1 MQNPTFEPRKSEKH
15 HIMLHAFAR
24 LASFLFHPLLI
35 LTYTLVFLLAVNPY
49 LFGVN
54 HLSDPSSKLLLLRV
68 FLSSC
73 FIPGVAILMLRF
85 TGLLRSLEMPSPQDR
100 IGPFVITGMFY
111 LWLFRNFLDNG
122 QIPPLFSSFTLGATI
137 TLFLAFLVNIFSK
150 ISVHAAGMGGLLG
163 VIVLTLTLYP
173 NYAFTPILPS
183 GSLPFSFWHAWDS
196 FIGYRPGRVG
206 RKRPAIASPSRT
218 DGSLGR
224 VSDGV
229 YRPVHCCKVYPL
241 SGCPLYTL
249 A

>member
-1 MQNPTFEPRKSEKH
+1 
-15 HIMLHAFAR
+15 MLHAFAR

-122 QIPPLFSSFTLGATI
+122 QIPPLFSSFTLGATV

-183 GSLPFSFWHAWDS
+183 GSLPFSLSMHGILLSVIVLAGLVGSARLLLRPHEPMDLWGGYLMG
-196 FIGYRPGRVG
+196 FIGQF
-206 RKRPAIASPSRT
+206 IAARFI
-218 DGSLGR
+218 L
-224 VSDGV
+224 
-229 YRPVHCCKVYPL
+229 
-241 SGCPLYTL
+241 
-249 A
+249 